1 MRVGRIARV
10 LSSQVYKFDEGTQ
23 ARVTVYASFGGLIM
37 ALTGLYRHVDRVS
50 VGQAIYLLMRP

>member
-1 MRVGRIARV
+1 MP
-10 LSSQVYKFDEGTQ
+10 QVYKFDEGTQ